1 MTYEQ
6 KSDTCF
12 LHPEFNLDSEC
23 LIGFELTKQKSR
35 PFWNIGE
42 DIWKPFLNFGQ
53 VHG

>member
-6 KSDTCF
+6 KSDACF

-23 LIGFELTKQKSR
+23 LIGFEITKQKSR